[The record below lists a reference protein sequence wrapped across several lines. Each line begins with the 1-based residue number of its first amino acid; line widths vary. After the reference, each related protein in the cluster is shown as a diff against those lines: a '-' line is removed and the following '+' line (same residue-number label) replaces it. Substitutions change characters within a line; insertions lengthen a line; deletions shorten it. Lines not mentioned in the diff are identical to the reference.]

1 MEKEA
6 STKENVTSSLAAQK
20 LDGDTLDLQKSQGGE
35 PSREIESLSIST
47 GGPKL
52 ENNGEDGLVEKTDVS
67 GDLKSKE
74 QGKKL
79 DSNPSHSGVGEKIDE
94 RMDLESKAQ
103 ENDSDSSKEQNDS
116 GHKVASTAQEEKLH
130 DDGHDNLGKKAEQGK
145 DLESKAQEETNQTT
159 DKILGEE
166 EELEPVFDGT
176 EVPGMEANRSMS
188 THTLDLDSETQG
200 VVKKA
205 VALTNLVKIKGV
217 VVVSTFLRRLSGK
230 RDEDEQDVLDNA
242 DKNASDSTKDSEAGE
257 VSQKTVDGSA
267 WNPLSFIRTSQD
279 GEQREEVI
287 EEPAQA
293 IAIKGRVILYTR
305 LGCQDCKEARLFL
318 YRKKLRYVEINID
331 VFPSRKLELERIAG
345 SSSVPKV
352 FFNEVLIGG
361 LSELKGLNESGK
373 FDEKIDYLISEPPS
387 FEAPLPP
394 LSGEDDLSNSGA
406 IDELALIARKMKEFV
421 IVKDRFY
428 KMRRFTNCFSGSEAV
443 DFLAED
449 QYLEREE
456 AIEFGRKLASKLFF
470 HHVLEE
476 NLFEDG
482 NHLYRFLDD
491 DPIVSHCHNIPRGII
506 DVKPKP
512 ILDIASRLR
521 FLFYAILEAYVSEDG
536 KHVDYRSIH
545 GSEEF
550 ARFLRIVE
558 ELQRVEV
565 KDMQR
570 EEKLAFFINLY
581 NLMAI
586 HAILV
591 WGHPAGAIERK
602 RLFGDFKYVVGGST
616 YSLSAIQNGI
626 LRGNQRPPYNL
637 MKPFGAKDKRSMVTL
652 PYPEPLIHFALVC
665 GTRSGPALRC
675 YSPGDIDKEL
685 MEAARNFLRNGGLI
699 IDFDTKVASASKIL
713 KWFSVDFGKNEVEV
727 LKHSSNYLEPA
738 VSEALLESLAKS
750 QLKVMYQPYDWGV
763 NC

>member
-35 PSREIESLSIST
+35 PSKEIESLSIST
-47 GGPKL
+47 VSPKL

-103 ENDSDSSKEQNDS
+103 EKESDSNKEQNDS

-130 DDGHDNLGKKAEQGK
+130 NDGHDNLGKKTDQSK

-188 THTLDLDSETQG
+188 THSLDLDSETQG
-200 VVKKA
+200 VVEKA

-230 RDEDEQDVLDNA
+230 RDEDERDVLDNA

-257 VSQKTVDGSA
+257 VSQKTVDRSA
-267 WNPLSFIRTSQD
+267 WNPLSFIRTSQ
-279 GEQREEVI
+279 EEVI

-331 VFPSRKLELERIAG
+331 VFPNRKLELEKIAG

-421 IVKDRFY
+421 VVKDRFY

-456 AIEFGRKLASKLFF
+456 
-470 HHVLEE
+470 
-476 NLFEDG
+476 
-482 NHLYRFLDD
+482 
-491 DPIVSHCHNIPRGII
+491 VSW
-506 DVKPKP
+506 
-512 ILDIASRLR
+512 
-521 FLFYAILEAYVSEDG
+521 FY
-536 KHVDYRSIH
+536 
-545 GSEEF
+545 
-550 ARFLRIVE
+550 
-558 ELQRVEV
+558 
-565 KDMQR
+565 
-570 EEKLAFFINLY
+570 
-581 NLMAI
+581 
-586 HAILV
+586 
-591 WGHPAGAIERK
+591 
-602 RLFGDFKYVVGGST
+602 
-616 YSLSAIQNGI
+616 
-626 LRGNQRPPYNL
+626 
-637 MKPFGAKDKRSMVTL
+637 
-652 PYPEPLIHFALVC
+652 
-665 GTRSGPALRC
+665 
-675 YSPGDIDKEL
+675 
-685 MEAARNFLRNGGLI
+685 
-699 IDFDTKVASASKIL
+699 
-713 KWFSVDFGKNEVEV
+713 
-727 LKHSSNYLEPA
+727 
-738 VSEALLESLAKS
+738 
-750 QLKVMYQPYDWGV
+750 
-763 NC
+763 